1 MENQRDM
8 DLEIAKLLKEEK
20 KAKENVEQVDE
31 VTSKQ
36 NIETKNVFDD
46 LELPEQEEVD
56 SCVEKGLLQID
67 DKDFKFK
74 RTSFLDDKISFM
86 FPYEI
91 LKLETDDPN
100 TLTYINYAEG
110 INCLISYHKGAPT
123 MDIIKIKENVLLN
136 FKKSRIKTN
145 CPEEGAKRVGNE
157 KVLYCII
164 ENKIP
169 DQNIFNL
176 MFFVEVAE
184 GYVIVNFNGFT
195 ERYYKLW
202 TMIYKGIMSTI
213 EIE

>member
-8 DLEIAKLLKEEK
+8 DLEIAKLLKAEK
-20 KAKENVEQVDE
+20 KASENNNVEE
-31 VTSKQ
+31 NLKKQ
-36 NIETKNVFDD
+36 DIEKISVFD
-46 LELPEQEEVD
+46 ELVLPKQEEVD
-56 SCVEKGLLQID
+56 SCVENGLLQID
-67 DKDFKFK
+67 DKEFKFK

-110 INCLISYHKGAPT
+110 INCLISYHKGVPT

-145 CPEEGAKRVGNE
+145 CPEEGAKRIGNE

-169 DQNIFNL
+169 DQNVFNL
-176 MFFVEVAE
+176 MFFVEVSE

-202 TMIYKGIMSTI
+202 IMIYKGIMNTI

>member
-8 DLEIAKLLKEEK
+8 DLEIANLLKEEK
-20 KAKENVEQVDE
+20 KAKENVTLVNE
-31 VTSKQ
+31 VISNQ
-36 NIETKNVFDD
+36 DIETKSVFDE
-46 LELPEQEEVD
+46 LELPEQEEID
-56 SCVEKGLLQID
+56 KCVEDGLLKID
-67 DKDFKFK
+67 NKDFKFK
-74 RTSFLDDKISFM
+74 RTSFLEDRISFM

-91 LKLETDDPN
+91 LKLETDAPN

-110 INCLISYHKGAPT
+110 INCLLSYHKGVPT

-136 FKKSRIKTN
+136 FKKSRIKSS

-176 MFFVEVAE
+176 MFFVEVE
-184 GYVIVNFNGFT
+184 DGYVIVNFNGFT
-195 ERYYKLW
+195 KRYYKLW
-202 TMIYKGIMSTI
+202 TMIYKGIMNTI
-213 EIE
+213 EIN

>member
-1 MENQRDM
+1 MENQKDM

-20 KAKENVEQVDE
+20 KANEKVDTADESIIVQDKEGYNIFDE
-31 VTSKQ
+31 
-36 NIETKNVFDD
+36 
-46 LELPEQEEVD
+46 LELPTQEDVD
-56 SCVEKGLLQID
+56 VLVEKGFFNID
-67 DKDFKFK
+67 NKDFKFK
-74 RTSFLDDKISFM
+74 RTSFFDKKISFM

-100 TLTYINYAEG
+100 TLTYINYPEG
-110 INCLISYHKGAPT
+110 INCLLSYHKGVPA
-123 MDIIKIKENVLLN
+123 MDIIKIKESVLLN

-145 CPEEGAKRVGNE
+145 CEEEGAKRVGNE

-169 DQNIFNL
+169 EQNIFNL
-176 MFFVEVAE
+176 MFFVEVEE

-202 TMIYKGIMSTI
+202 TMIYKGIINTI